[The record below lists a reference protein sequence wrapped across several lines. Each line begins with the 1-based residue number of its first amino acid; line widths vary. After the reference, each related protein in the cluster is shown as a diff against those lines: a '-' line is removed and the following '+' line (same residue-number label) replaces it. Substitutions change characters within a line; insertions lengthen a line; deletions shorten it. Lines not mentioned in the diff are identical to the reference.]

1 MFVDQADI
9 EVFAGDGGR
18 GCVSFRKE
26 KYIPQGGPDGG
37 DGGDGGSV
45 FLEATAGVDTLLDM
59 VGRHHWRAQ
68 PGENGRGKKCA
79 GKDGEDLVI
88 RVPPGTLAFD
98 GQSGLLLADLKVPGQ
113 RVCLA
118 KGGRGGK

>member
-9 EVFAGDGGR
+9 QISAGSGGR

-45 FLEATAGVDTLLDM
+45 YMEVVQGVDTLLDF
-59 VGRHHWRAQ
+59 VGRHHWAAE
-68 PGENGRGKKCA
+68 PGDIGKGKKQ
-79 GKDGEDLVI
+79 E
-88 RVPPGTLAFD
+88 
-98 GQSGLLLADLKVPGQ
+98 
-113 RVCLA
+113 
-118 KGGRGGK
+118 

>member
-9 EVFAGDGGR
+9 EVKAGDGGR

-45 FLEATAGVDTLLDM
+45 YLEAVEGVDTLLDM
-59 VGRHHWRAQ
+59 VGRHHWFGE
-68 PGENGRGKKCA
+68 PGELGKGKKQA
-79 GKDGEDLVI
+79 GKDGKDLTV
-88 RVPPGTLAFD
+88 RVPPGTLIYD
-98 GQSGLLLADLKVPGQ
+98 KRSGL
-113 RVCLA
+113 
-118 KGGRGGK
+118 